1 MAEINSNNGNVQIS
15 DDVIATIA
23 YTAMLEVDG
32 TKEYS
37 TLAGDIIDKFFK
49 KNFKG
54 ISLSIENKDV
64 LVSINLVVKLN
75 YKITEVAKDV
85 QVKVK
90 NAIEMM
96 TGLNVI
102 SVNVNVVGV
111 DITKDNIKQNNE
123 DLEQ

>member
-1 MAEINSNNGNVQIS
+1 MAEINSNGGSVQIS

-23 YTAMLEVDG
+23 YTAMLEVEG

-37 TLAGDIIDKFFK
+37 TLAGDIIEKFFK

-54 ISLSIENKDV
+54 ISLSIDNKEV
-64 LVSINLVVKLN
+64 SISINLVVKFN
-75 YKITEVAKDV
+75 YKITDVAKEV
-85 QVKVK
+85 QNKVK

-102 SVNVNVVGV
+102 CVNINVIGV
-111 DITKDNIKQNNE
+111 DISKEDSKDSEI
-123 DLEQ
+123 